1 MVIKTKSP
9 KIAKICKN
17 QEKSKLATFGDFV
30 LIAMDK
36 ANVLENV
43 HNYLQKPENFSFLQ
57 MVVDLLLLIWFAQS
71 DQNKIAKKHQFSF
84 S

>member
-36 ANVLENV
+36 ANVLQNV
-43 HNYLQKPENFSFLQ
+43 HNYLQKPENFLQ

-71 DQNKIAKKHQFSF
+71 DQNKIAKNHRFSF

>member
-17 QEKSKLATFGDFV
+17 QEKSKLAFFGDFV
-30 LIAMDK
+30 LIAMGET
-36 ANVLENV
+36 NVLQNI
-43 HNYLQKPENFSFLQ
+43 HNYLEKPENFSFLQ
-57 MVVDLLLLIWFAQS
+57 MVVDLLLLIWFVQS
-71 DQNKIAKKHQFSF
+71 DQNKIAKNHQFSL